1 MFKQISSTDPKYLAA
16 TDILI
21 GDMSDISNEFL
32 LFDRPIILLA
42 NEWLEKNFPDIGI
55 KTNLRGL
62 ENAIKRSM
70 ENSDEFME
78 QRKYWLEKTIYKA
91 NGKSSKRIIDTILK
105 YSNIANPN
113 ITIIHG
119 GDSILMSNLNAV
131 MVEAKKRGFKV
142 NYVKS
147 VDKDIR
153 GNKNDI
159 YISAHFR
166 YLNIPG
172 GYNVHLDHGPKGKG
186 AANVEISKK
195 DYKKNNYFPL
205 INLHITAGEV
215 GFKRTKMQLNYLSD
229 RAVLAGY
236 PKADDL
242 LRLNTSNNRRAV
254 CQELGFNRKQP
265 MITYAPAGEESYMK
279 PGGSFSKEVIDKL
292 KEIASENDYN
302 ILVKLKCHELSF
314 VIRVLK
320 KLKREIQKL
329 YKEADD

>member
-1 MFKQISSTDPKYLAA
+1 MSFKQIGSSNPKYLAA
-16 TDILI
+16 TDVLI

-70 ENSDEFME
+70 ENPDEFME
-78 QRKYWLEKTIYKA
+78 QRKYWLGKIIYKA

-119 GDSILMSNLNAV
+119 GDSILMSNLDAV

-147 VDKDIR
+147 VDKYIR
-153 GNKNDI
+153 GNKDNI
-159 YISAHFR
+159 FISAHFR
-166 YLNIPG
+166 YLIIPG
-172 GYNVHLDHGPKGKG
+172 GYNIHLDHGPKGKG
-186 AANVEISKK
+186 TANIDISKK
-195 DYKKNNYFPL
+195 DYKKNNFFPN
-205 INLHITAGEV
+205 INLHITAGEI
-215 GFKRTKMQLNYLSD
+215 GQERTQMLLRPLKG
-229 RAVLAGY
+229 RAVIAGY

-242 LRLNTSNNRRAV
+242 LRLNTSNNRSTV
-254 CQELGFNRKQP
+254 CQELGFNRSQP
-265 MITYAPAGEESYMK
+265 IITYAPAGEESNMK
-279 PGGSFSKEVIDKL
+279 PGGSLNKKVL
-292 KEIASENDYN
+292 KEIRRLSEETDYN
-302 ILVKLKCHELSF
+302 FLVKLKYHKGSLTQR
-314 VIRVLK
+314 ILQK
-320 KLKREIQKL
+320 IKRIAL
-329 YKEADD
+329 RG